1 MYSFKKFISLK
12 EWADFGFGEK
22 LKKSAGG
29 TKSVEGNMP
38 IDIIHSSK
46 IISELLSTPEI
57 GNYIANPKFQ
67 NLIEWGDEAGAL
79 QLQLTPLGSYKIVAR
94 RKVIDAVGESTW
106 ICKKVFP
113 LDEGYHNTREE
124 IYASEIHTYL
134 VNLNEQLIDSP
145 NVQFKG
151 FDKLSLK
158 MFNNVRKVFPSYC
171 MFPIGMYKKSENYH
185 KYVFEFRG
193 GGVEAPT
200 AGRAEQFNID
210 LLWEPKRGLIRCWGY
225 DIDSTTRQ
233 HSWKVQPSE
242 WDEYFAPT
250 QDTKE
255 IVESI
260 SRIFMTY

>member
-1 MYSFKKFISLK
+1 
-12 EWADFGFGEK
+12 
-22 LKKSAGG
+22 
-29 TKSVEGNMP
+29 
-38 IDIIHSSK
+38 
-46 IISELLSTPEI
+46 
-57 GNYIANPKFQ
+57 
-67 NLIEWGDEAGAL
+67 
-79 QLQLTPLGSYKIVAR
+79 
-94 RKVIDAVGESTW
+94 
-106 ICKKVFP
+106 
-113 LDEGYHNTREE
+113 
-124 IYASEIHTYL
+124 
-134 VNLNEQLIDSP
+134 
-145 NVQFKG
+145 
-151 FDKLSLK
+151 
-158 MFNNVRKVFPSYC
+158 